1 MCNIRL
7 IPVQSMSL
15 IIAINR
21 SACTLC
27 LNRIYA
33 VIVFLIFNIIKF
45 KFHFTIIC
53 IVIFLKPCCCMRC
66 IGIDRL
72 YVCIISRDCRISS
85 IWAITSWTPK
95 TIELIALFPL
105 LLILIIFQII
115 THIILIHHSP
125 WNLCT
130 N

>member
-7 IPVQSMSL
+7 IAVQSMSL
-15 IIAINR
+15 IIAVNR

-33 VIVFLIFNIIKF
+33 AVIFLIFNIIKF
-45 KFHFTIIC
+45 KFHLTIIC
-53 IVIFLKPCCCMRC
+53 IVIFLKPCCC
-66 IGIDRL
+66 IGIDRP

-105 LLILIIFQII
+105 LLLIIFQII

>member
-1 MCNIRL
+1 MCNIHL
-7 IPVQSMSL
+7 IAVQSMSL
-15 IIAINR
+15 IITVNS

-33 VIVFLIFNIIKF
+33 AIVFLIFYIIKF
-45 KFHFTIIC
+45 KFHLAIIC

-66 IGIDRL
+66 IGIDRP
-72 YVCIISRDCRISS
+72 YVCIISRDCISS

-105 LLILIIFQII
+105 LIIFQII